1 MSVEYIG
8 EDYNVRSA
16 TNTRGV
22 RSYVRAGKYRTTS
35 QSDTEYDVGS
45 HANVPLI
52 GSPHPSDPFAYCIQ
66 LTVANEHP
74 WAGWLVTA
82 QYTSENVLDP
92 NPLFEPATFD
102 WDFEQFER
110 VADVDRNGDGITNS
124 AGDIF
129 TDPPLMRDDSRPICT
144 VTKNLAAV
152 PTAILTYQDAVNS
165 SAFVLDGLTI
175 AAGLA
180 KMNRV
185 SVSRKQIRNG
195 FTFRVVTFDIHL
207 QRDGWD
213 LKPLDYG
220 FRAKSGSD
228 RTAITNTDGTEPR
241 VPVLLNG
248 SGAVISNPTSA
259 SAVYLS
265 YDVYYA
271 LDFNLLPLT

>member
-1 MSVEYIG
+1 MTVELIG
-8 EDYNVRSA
+8 LRGRSA
-16 TNTRGV
+16 ANTKGV
-22 RSYVRAGKYRTTS
+22 RTYTRVSLFRTSS
-35 QSDTEYDVGS
+35 QDDDEYDVGS
-45 HANVPLI
+45 HPSVPLI
-52 GSPHPSDPFAYCIQ
+52 GSVHPSDSGAWCTQ
-66 LTVANEHP
+66 LTVENTIF
-74 WAGWLVTA
+74 WTGWTVTA
-82 QYTSENVLDP
+82 QYSSENELSE

-110 VADVDRNGDGITNS
+110 VADVDKNGDAITNS

-165 SAFVLDGLTI
+165 SAFVLDGI
-175 AAGLA
+175 AIASGLA

-185 SVSRKQIRNG
+185 SVSRKQIRSG
-195 FTFRVVTFDIHL
+195 YTYRVVTFDIHL
-207 QRDGWD
+207 QRDGWN

-220 FRAKSGSD
+220 YRAKSGSD
-228 RTAITNTDGTEPR
+228 RTAITSTDGTEPKT
-241 VPVLLNG
+241 PVLLNG
-248 SGAVISNPTSA
+248 SGAALSPPTSA
-259 SAVYLS
+259 TAVYLS